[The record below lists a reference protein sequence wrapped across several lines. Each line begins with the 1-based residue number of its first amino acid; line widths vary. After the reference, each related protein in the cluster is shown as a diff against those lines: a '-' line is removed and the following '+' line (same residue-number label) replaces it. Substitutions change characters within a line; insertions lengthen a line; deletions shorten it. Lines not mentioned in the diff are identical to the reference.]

1 MAMNENDFN
10 LVLRA
15 KRQIHRES
23 AIRSFLLAGVCVT
36 AGLQLFGINLPFIY
50 PLLFLILFI
59 SLVLNSD
66 VIANFG
72 LVTKRDL
79 VKVIE
84 QHIHNDPEVLARYAE
99 LKNRP

>member
-1 MAMNENDFN
+1 MNENDFN

-23 AIRSFLLAGVCVT
+23 AIRSFLIAGVCVA
-36 AGLQLFGINLPFIY
+36 AGLRLLGIELPFIY
-50 PLLFLILFI
+50 PLLFIILFI

-79 VKVIE
+79 VNVIE
-84 QHIHNDPEVLARYAE
+84 RHIHNDPEVLTRYAE
-99 LKNRP
+99 LKNRS

>member
-1 MAMNENDFN
+1 MNESDFN

-15 KRQIHRES
+15 KRQIHREA
-23 AIRSFLLAGVCVT
+23 AIRSFLIAGVCVA
-36 AGLQLFGINLPFIY
+36 AGLRLLGIELPFIY
-50 PLLFLILFI
+50 PLLFIILFI

-79 VKVIE
+79 VNVIE
-84 QHIHNDPEVLARYAE
+84 RHIHNDPEVLTRYSE
-99 LKNRP
+99 LKNRS

>member
-1 MAMNENDFN
+1 MNESDFN

-15 KRQIHRES
+15 KRQINRET
-23 AIRSFLLAGVCVT
+23 AIRSFLIAGVCVA
-36 AGLQLFGINLPFIY
+36 AGLRLLGIELPFIY
-50 PLLFLILFI
+50 PLLFIILFI

-79 VKVIE
+79 VNVIE
-84 QHIHNDPEVLARYAE
+84 RHIHNDPEVLTRYSE